1 MSPNKYFS
9 SHLAWDKIK
18 EEAKSHTIFIYFHHV
33 RASKL
38 RAAVK
43 NCMHFRNK
51 LFTVLSNRF
60 FFTFLIIQSHL
71 QSNIFFTRRYIDN
84 L

>member
-51 LFTVLSNRF
+51 LFTVLSNRLF
-60 FFTFLIIQSHL
+60 SH
-71 QSNIFFTRRYIDN
+71 S
-84 L
+84 